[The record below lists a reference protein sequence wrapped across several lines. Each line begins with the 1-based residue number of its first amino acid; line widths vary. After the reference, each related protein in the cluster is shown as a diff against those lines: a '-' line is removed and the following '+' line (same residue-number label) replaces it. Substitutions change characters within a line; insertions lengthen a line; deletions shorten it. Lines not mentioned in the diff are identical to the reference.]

1 MSYKYFPHTDD
12 DLQQMM
18 QRVGISSLDD
28 LYAEVPEAIRFRG
41 DYDLP
46 DEMSETEVRQVFEQ
60 LAAMNRPMMCFGGDS
75 QSVEPF

>member
-1 MSYKYFPHTDD
+1 MSYKYFPHTDH

-60 LAAMNRPMMCFGGDS
+60 LGAMNRRVMCFGGGGG
-75 QSVEPF
+75 

>member
-60 LAAMNRPMMCFGGDS
+60 LGH
-75 QSVEPF
+75 EPSYDVFRRRRGL

>member
-1 MSYKYFPHTDD
+1 MAYKYFPHTDD

-46 DEMSETEVRQVFEQ
+46 DEMSETEVRQVFE
-60 LAAMNRPMMCFGGDS
+60 
-75 QSVEPF
+75 